1 MFERFDIYFSGELIE
16 GADPAEVRRSL
27 CRMNGIDETKAIKLL
42 SGMPVKVKS
51 NVDVETAGKYRASFR
66 KIGVLIDIRPCEI
79 KHPGP
84 SGEAAPKTE
93 PGETEPELKAAEIP
107 STTAEDLTPPVHGI
121 AVEEDASLELLPA
134 NTGSLE
140 DCARPRP
147 AQPLPDVSGLA
158 ISASEEPLDDTPE
171 PPPALIDTSHLSAEP
186 ARVGSLE
193 DCVVPKAVPP
203 IPDVSHLRL
212 LD

>member
-66 KIGVLIDIRPCEI
+66 KIGVLIDIRPCELTGS
-79 KHPGP
+79 GP
-84 SGEAAPKTE
+84 VGHSAPDSEPTTISGQ
-93 PGETEPELKAAEIP
+93 ETADSP
-107 STTAEDLTPPVHGI
+107 TTIDEVTPPVNGI
-121 AVEEDASLELLPA
+121 AVEEEAPLELLPA

-140 DCARPRP
+140 DCARPKP
-147 AQPLPDVSGLA
+147 VQPLPDVSDLA
-158 ISASEEPLDDTPE
+158 IDASGKPLDSSPE

-193 DCVVPKAVPP
+193 DCVVPKTIRP